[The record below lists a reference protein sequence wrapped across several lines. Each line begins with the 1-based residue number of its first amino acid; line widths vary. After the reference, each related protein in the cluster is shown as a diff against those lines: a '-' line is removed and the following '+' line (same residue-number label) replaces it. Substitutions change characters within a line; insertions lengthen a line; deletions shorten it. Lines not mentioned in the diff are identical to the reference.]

1 MNIFAT
7 QIITIWDIVVTGC
20 VFVVFRRVNRI
31 ELRLIESIALSI
43 LSLQSRNCFL
53 YVMFN

>member
-43 LSLQSRNCFL
+43 LSL
-53 YVMFN
+53 